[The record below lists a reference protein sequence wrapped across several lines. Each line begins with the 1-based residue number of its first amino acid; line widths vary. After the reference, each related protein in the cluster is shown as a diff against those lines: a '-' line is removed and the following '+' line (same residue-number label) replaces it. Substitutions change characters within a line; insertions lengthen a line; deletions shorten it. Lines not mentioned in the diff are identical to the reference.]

1 MPQRGSCLA
10 GALAV
15 SGAGFIER
23 RSGYDR
29 RRMGIRTFL
38 YGGFNPRRR
47 NGGRRRDDC
56 ALFVDWH
63 EPHLLFLAVSILL
76 LSVVDAFMTVT
87 LLSVGAREVN
97 PVMDFVLQQRPEL
110 FALAKMALTGGGV
123 LVLVACARATVFR
136 IIRVS
141 AVMHWCLLLY
151 AGLVA
156 YEYWLLDRL
165 V

>member
-1 MPQRGSCLA
+1 MHQRGPYSPA
-10 GALAV
+10 PV

-29 RRMGIRTFL
+29 RRTGIKTFL
-38 YGGFNPRRR
+38 RGGLTPRRR
-47 NGGRRRDDC
+47 NGGRRHDDH

-76 LSVVDAFMTVT
+76 LSVTDAFMTVT
-87 LLSVGAREVN
+87 LLSVGAQEMN
-97 PVMDFVLQQRPEL
+97 PVMDLVLQQRPGL
-110 FALAKMALTGGGV
+110 FAAVKMVLTGTGV

-136 IIRVS
+136 VIQVS
-141 AVMHWCLLLY
+141 AVMHWFLLLY

-156 YEYWLLDRL
+156 YECWLLRQL
-165 V
+165 A

>member
-1 MPQRGSCLA
+1 TGS
-10 GALAV
+10 
-15 SGAGFIER
+15 IER

-29 RRMGIRTFL
+29 RRTGIRTFVQGAL
-38 YGGFNPRRR
+38 TPRRR
-47 NGGRRRDDC
+47 NGGRRQGDH

-63 EPHLLFLAVSILL
+63 EPHLLFLALTILL
-76 LSVVDAFMTVT
+76 LSVTDAFLTVT
-87 LLSVGAREVN
+87 LLSLGAREAN
-97 PVMDFVLQQRPEL
+97 PVMDFVLQRRPEL
-110 FALAKMALTGGGV
+110 FAAAKMMLTGVGV